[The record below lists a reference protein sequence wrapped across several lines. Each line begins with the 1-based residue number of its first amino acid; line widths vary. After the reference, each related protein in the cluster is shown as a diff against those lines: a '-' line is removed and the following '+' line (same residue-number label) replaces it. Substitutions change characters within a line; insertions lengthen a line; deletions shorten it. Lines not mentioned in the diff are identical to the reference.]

1 MQHGGQEASLTMAQS
16 SPRRRYLER
25 LGSSMALYVT
35 SLFVAKFLIT
45 RNLVEGPVVWIL
57 GLIPGLAVVG
67 AFYAIAMLII
77 EQKDEFIRM
86 LIVRQTLIGTA
97 LALSI
102 STVWGFL
109 ENFGLV
115 AHVDAYWIAIIWFFG
130 FGFGFGGFVNR
141 ITHGTWGDGC

>member
-1 MQHGGQEASLTMAQS
+1 MVPSV
-16 SPRRRYLER
+16 PRRRYLR
-25 LGSSMALYVT
+25 RIGNSTAIYVA
-35 SLFVAKFLIT
+35 SLLAAKYLIS
-45 RNLVEGPVVWIL
+45 RDLVEGPVVWIL

-67 AFYAIAMLII
+67 IFYAIAMLII

-97 LALSI
+97 VALSI

-115 AHVDAYWIAIIWFFG
+115 AHVDAYWVAIIWFFG
-130 FGFGFGGFVNR
+130 FGS
-141 ITHGTWGDGC
+141 